1 MFDSEMFPDSLEKA
15 IEIQNEIRERIVLK
29 PLDVEKVN
37 IVAGVDLS
45 YIGNVGL
52 CVIVVINKDLE
63 LLEVV
68 YDKQEVT
75 FPYVP
80 GFLVFREGPV
90 FLKTY
95 QKLKVEPDVI
105 IFDGQG
111 IAHPRGIGIASHIGV
126 VMGKPTVGVAKR
138 RLYGHY
144 EFSKSENICELFD
157 NNNRKIGYVVK
168 NNPKYSPIFISPG
181 HLCDPDSA
189 LAVVQRFTTKYKLP
203 EPTRLAHKYS
213 QKLRKEFF

>member
-1 MFDSEMFPDSLEKA
+1 MFDSELFPDSLEKA
-15 IEIQNEIRERIVLK
+15 IEIQNEIRKRIVLK
-29 PLDVEKVN
+29 TLDVEKIN
-37 IVAGVDLS
+37 TVAGVDLS

-52 CVIVVINKDLE
+52 CVIVVINKDFE

-95 QKLKVEPDVI
+95 HNLKAEPDVL

-111 IAHPRGIGIASHIGV
+111 IAHPRGVGIASHIGV
-126 VMGKPTVGVAKR
+126 VIGKPTIGVAKK

-144 EFSKSENICELFD
+144 EFVKNENICELF
-157 NNNRKIGYVVK
+157 NNNSKIGYVVK
-168 NNPKYSPIFISPG
+168 SNPKYSPIFISPG
-181 HLCDPDSA
+181 HLCDSDSA
-189 LAVVQRFTTKYKLP
+189 LVVVQRFTTKYKLP

-213 QKLRKEFF
+213 QKLKKEFF

>member
-1 MFDSEMFPDSLEKA
+1 MFDSELFPDSLEKA
-15 IEIQNEIRERIVLK
+15 IEIQNEIRKRIVLK
-29 PLDVEKVN
+29 PLDFGKIN

-52 CVIVVINKDLE
+52 CVIVVINKSFE

-80 GFLVFREGPV
+80 GFLAFREGSV

-95 QKLKVEPDVI
+95 QNLKTEPDVI

-111 IAHPRGIGIASHIGV
+111 IAHPRGVGIASHIGV
-126 VMGKPTVGVAKR
+126 IIEKPTIGVAKKL
-138 RLYGHY
+138 LYGHY
-144 EFSKSENICELFD
+144 EFSKSENICELLDDD
-157 NNNRKIGYVVK
+157 NNKIGYVVK
-168 NNPKYSPIFISPG
+168 NSLKYSPIFISPG
-181 HLCDPDSA
+181 YLCDPDSA

-203 EPTRLAHKYS
+203 EPTKLAHKYS
-213 QKLRKEFF
+213 QKLKKEFF